1 MVMDEDRFY
10 LDGAKKALVGDGT
23 IVAIESDNGFFRG
36 DIAGGERFTP
46 KKKKKEETN
55 SLQRNLVFPHGVVG

>member
-1 MVMDEDRFY
+1 MDEDRFY

-36 DIAGGERFTP
+36 DIAGGWTGERFTP
-46 KKKKKEETN
+46 KKKKEETN
-55 SLQRNLVFPHGVVG
+55 SLQHFCDGTIL